1 MLKDLLK
8 EKKISLY
15 KLAQMTKLPYST
27 LHDLMNNKKKIE
39 DCSVKILK
47 AISDALSITMDEAYN
62 YCRTYRY
69 VDFELFKSNLQ
80 HDLKSMGDGRFI
92 KMMIEEDLVN
102 QYWKQSKRLE
112 AIYVLCMLD
121 YVSERNGIPTYNKYD
136 ELRDYKLEEEIY
148 PTAVNNKWISKEE
161 CKKKAIP
168 VFKEHNIMEVNV
180 DEAV

>member
-1 MLKDLLK
+1 MLRDLLK

-39 DCSVKILK
+39 DCSVKIVK
-47 AISDALSITMDEAYN
+47 AISDALDISMDEVYN
-62 YCRTYRY
+62 YCKSYTYL
-69 VDFELFKSNLQ
+69 DFEIFTSNLQ
-80 HDLKSMGDGRFI
+80 HELKELGDKKFL
-92 KMMIEEDLVN
+92 KLMIEEEVIDN
-102 QYWKQSKRLE
+102 YWRQAKRIE
-112 AIYVLCMLD
+112 AIYMLCMFD
-121 YVSERNGIPTYNKYD
+121 YVSERNGVTPYNKYD

-148 PTAVNNKWISKEE
+148 PIAVHKNWVTKEE

-168 VFKEHNIMEVNV
+168 VFKKHNIMEVSV